1 MIKIQKESFN
11 VEKEIQDIKKN
22 LFDVGAVSTFIG
34 YVKNTNNNKK
44 ISSIDLE
51 VYSAMARKS
60 LEAILEKTNKK
71 WDLSDTLVIHR
82 YGKLN
87 IGEKIVLVATFS
99 KHRQDSIQAC
109 EFIMEYLK
117 KDAQFWKK
125 ENYVDGY
132 SWLKNTSL
140 KNERNQ

>member
-1 MIKIQKESFN
+1 MIKIQKENFN
-11 VEKEIQDIKKN
+11 VEVEIQDIKKN
-22 LFDVGAVSTFIG
+22 LFNVGAVSNFIG
-34 YVKNTNNNKK
+34 YVRDTNNNKK
-44 ISSIDLE
+44 VTSIELE

-60 LEAILEKTNKK
+60 LEKIIEKTHKK

-99 KHRQDSIQAC
+99 KHRYDSLQAC
-109 EFIMEYLK
+109 EFIMDYLK

-125 ENYVDGY
+125 ENYIDGY
-132 SWLKNTSL
+132 NWLKNTSL
-140 KNERNQ
+140 TNEQNQ

>member
-11 VEKEIQDIKKN
+11 VEEEIQDIKKS

-44 ISSIDLE
+44 VSSIDLE

-125 ENYVDGY
+125 ENYGDSY
-132 SWLKNTSL
+132 SWLKNTSV
-140 KNERNQ
+140 KNEQNQ

>member
-99 KHRQDSIQAC
+99 KHRQDSLQAC

-125 ENYVDGY
+125 ENYGDSY
-132 SWLKNTSL
+132 SWLKNTSV
-140 KNERNQ
+140 KNEQN